1 MLHRGGDG
9 GEERD
14 AAPSPCTRSAAV
26 GPRAPAGARTTRAIP
41 QNGCTRERAREED
54 HRHEGAPAG
63 LALERGAG
71 LPPDGAR
78 EHLAIRAP
86 EAGRRPAGRHRP
98 WLGSSSTAG
107 GGRRRDGRARLGGS
121 SSTAGGGRRG
131 PPPPAVVRGALSR
144 RKVPGF
150 ATSRPVPFGTFCAWN
165 TTEGAQPLA
174 TDSASCVRTKC
185 PSPGLLLPP
194 DQSLT
199 ISSVSCKSAERRQ
212 DDSGWWASP
221 RERRAQRRASAGAT
235 TSEG

>member
-26 GPRAPAGARTTRAIP
+26 GAPAPARVRTTRAIP
-41 QNGCTRERAREED
+41 QNGCTRERAPEED

-86 EAGRRPAGRHRP
+86 EAGRRPAGRHGP
-98 WLGSSSTAG
+98 GLA
-107 GGRRRDGRARLGGS
+107 S

-165 TTEGAQPLA
+165 TTDGAYRAA

-185 PSPGLLLPP
+185 SSAGLLLP
-194 DQSLT
+194 L
-199 ISSVSCKSAERRQ
+199 
-212 DDSGWWASP
+212 
-221 RERRAQRRASAGAT
+221 
-235 TSEG
+235 